1 MKKNKNVKLTDKDF
15 EQMQKV
21 KNQYNKYVDTGFH
34 FYLSYWARVFLIFVG
49 VVVIGFLSYWA
60 FSYSFTGKQEITLK
74 YEENADIDYKVKQF
88 EDSITNTSNG
98 EVNSYI
104 SSLVDDISTDFK
116 YTYKLDKKADIK
128 YSYYIDAT
136 MEVND
141 KSNNSTL
148 YKKNNKLMKQ
158 VNKEEQ
164 DVDSITINQNIN
176 VDYSNYNKIANSII
190 SYDESN
196 TNITGNVLLKMY
208 VDIEVN
214 CDGFDEKITKSQVVE
229 VVIPLLSKQVNV
241 SLAKKVNESDVY
253 LINKAPELK
262 NKGLLYVGISLLIVD
277 TLFFLMGASFIFRA
291 NPKKTKYCKLR
302 DGILRDYDRIIV
314 NAKSFPKIS
323 KHNIIDCY
331 SFSELLDAQRLLEK
345 PIIYFEIIKN
355 QKSVFIIIGETDV
368 YEYTLKECDIDY

>member
-1 MKKNKNVKLTDKDF
+1 MKNKSVKLTDKDF
-15 EQMQKV
+15 ERMQKV

-49 VVVIGFLSYWA
+49 VLVIGFLSYWA
-60 FSYSFTGKQEITLK
+60 FTNSFTRKQEATLK
-74 YEENADIDYKVKQF
+74 YEESGNIEYKVKQF
-88 EDSITNTSNG
+88 EDSITNSSN
-98 EVNSYI
+98 EDVNSYL
-104 SSLVDDISTDFK
+104 SSLVDDISTDFI
-116 YTYKLDKKADIK
+116 YNYKLDKKADIK

-141 KSNNSTL
+141 KSNKSTL

-158 VNKEEQ
+158 VNKEEK
-164 DVDSITINQNIN
+164 DVDSININQNIN
-176 VDYSNYNKIANSII
+176 LDYSNYSKIANSIV
-190 SYDESN
+190 SYDINNS
-196 TNITGNVLLKMY
+196 NITGNILLKMY
-208 VDIEVN
+208 VDVEVN
-214 CDGFDEKITKSQVVE
+214 CDGFDKTLTKSQVIE
-229 VVIPLLSKQVNV
+229 VNIPLLSNQVSVNLV
-241 SLAKKVNESDVY
+241 KKVNDSDVY
-253 LINKAPELK
+253 LMDRDPELK
-262 NKGLLYVGISLLIVD
+262 NKGLLYVGISLLIID
-277 TLFFLMGASFIFRA
+277 TLFFLMGVSFIFRA

-345 PIIYFEIIKN
+345 PIIYFEIIRN
-355 QKSVFIIIGETDV
+355 QKSVFIIIGDTDV